1 MTNYSEEEYKE
12 YIRELEEPDIE
23 IVKHYKSLKD
33 QMIEL
38 TAMHR
43 ELCLKKFSQPELPES
58 ELKKIREEIVKKLEE
73 QQAKF
78 FGEYSDE
85 EIFIKKGE
93 MEL

>member
-1 MTNYSEEEYKE
+1 MTLYSEEEYKE
-12 YIRELEEPDIE
+12 YIREQEEPDIE

-38 TAMHR
+38 TALHKD
-43 ELCLKKFSQPELPES
+43 LCLKKFGKPDIPKEELMK
-58 ELKKIREEIVKKLEE
+58 LKDEIIKKLEE

-85 EIFIKKGE
+85 EIFIKESE
-93 MEL
+93 MEI